1 LTENGL
7 NYNAPSSIK
16 AFLDARGLSMRKK
29 FGQNFLINEGAR
41 VRLVEALGAGA
52 GDAVWE
58 IGPGLGS
65 MTRLLLDRGA
75 EVKVFEI
82 DRGFIAAL
90 HDLFAQ
96 EIAAKQL
103 VIATGDV
110 LKTWPSHAA
119 EAGKRPLRLLGNL
132 PYNIAGTLLADFI
145 ENGRLFSRGVVT
157 VQKEVAARI
166 MARSGDRDYTSLA
179 VLFAEAYET
188 RKICAM
194 KGPFFYPPPNVD
206 STAFCFFPQEN
217 AAPALPPVFFP
228 LVRALFAQKRKTVYN
243 NLCRF
248 AGNSALPGVARDDI
262 PAFCEKAL
270 SQCAIEK
277 NTRAENL
284 KPADFRNLAS
294 ICHGAEATT
303 CRGGEAGTAYMSERR
318 RPLRGRE

>member
-7 NYNAPSSIK
+7 NYNAPSSIR
-16 AFLDARGLSMRKK
+16 AFLDAHGLSMQKK

-41 VRLVEALGAGA
+41 LKLVEALGAGA

-82 DRGFIAAL
+82 DRGFVAAL
-90 HDLFAQ
+90 NGIFAK

-103 VIATGDV
+103 VIAEGDV
-110 LKTWPSHAA
+110 LKTWPAHAAHAAHAA

-145 ENGRLFSRGVVT
+145 ERSRFFSCGVVT
-157 VQKEVAARI
+157 VQKEVASRI
-166 MARSGDRDYTSLA
+166 MARSGDRDYSSLA
-179 VLFAEAYET
+179 VLFSEIYET

-194 KGPFFYPPPNVD
+194 KSAFFYPPPNVD
-206 STAFCFFPQEN
+206 STAFSFAPRQA
-217 AAPALPPVFFP
+217 AAPPPPPVFFP
-228 LVRALFAQKRKTVYN
+228 LVRALFAQKRKTAYN

-248 AGNSALPGVARDDI
+248 AGNAALPGVSRDGI

-270 SQCAIEK
+270 FQCAIDK

-284 KPADFRNLAS
+284 KPADFRNLATFLTDRS
-294 ICHGAEATT
+294 HN
-303 CRGGEAGTAYMSERR
+303 
-318 RPLRGRE
+318 

>member
-7 NYNAPSSIK
+7 NYNAPSSIR
-16 AFLDARGLSMRKK
+16 AFLDAHGLSMQKK

-41 VRLVEALGAGA
+41 LKLVEALEAGA

-82 DRGFIAAL
+82 DRGFVAAL
-90 HDLFAQ
+90 NGIFAK

-103 VIATGDV
+103 VIAEGDV
-110 LKTWPSHAA
+110 LKTWPAHAAHAA
-119 EAGKRPLRLLGNL
+119 EAGEKPLRLLGNL
-132 PYNIAGTLLADFI
+132 PYNIAGMLLADFI
-145 ENGRLFSRGVVT
+145 EYSRFFSRGVVT
-157 VQKEVAARI
+157 VQKEVADRI
-166 MARSGDRDYTSLA
+166 MARSGERDYSSLA
-179 VLFAEAYET
+179 VLFSEVYET

-194 KGPFFYPPPNVD
+194 KSPFFYPPPNVD
-206 STAFCFFPQEN
+206 STAFRFSPRQA
-217 AAPALPPVFFP
+217 AAPPPPVFFP
-228 LVRALFAQKRKTVYN
+228 LVRALFAQKRKTAYN

-248 AGNSALPGVARDDI
+248 AGNAALPGVSRDGI

-270 SQCAIEK
+270 FQCAIEK

-284 KPADFRNLAS
+284 KPADFRNLATFLTD
-294 ICHGAEATT
+294 CGHN
-303 CRGGEAGTAYMSERR
+303 
-318 RPLRGRE
+318 

>member
-1 LTENGL
+1 MTESGL
-7 NYNAPSSIK
+7 NYNAPSSIR
-16 AFLDARGLSMRKK
+16 AFLDTHGLSMQKK

-41 VRLVEALGAGA
+41 GRIVEALGVGA

-82 DRGFIAAL
+82 DHGFIGAL
-90 HDLFAQ
+90 NDLFAK

-103 VIATGDV
+103 VIAAGDV

-119 EAGKRPLRLLGNL
+119 EAGERPLYLLGNL
-132 PYNIAGTLLADFI
+132 PYNIAGMLLADFI
-145 ENGRLFSRGVVT
+145 ENGRFFSRAVVT
-157 VQKEVAARI
+157 VQKEVAVRI
-166 MARSGDRDYTSLA
+166 MAQSGDRDYASLA
-179 VLFAEAYET
+179 VLFAEVYET

-206 STAFCFFPQEN
+206 STAFCFFPKEH
-217 AAPALPPVFFP
+217 AAPAVPPVFFP

-248 AGNSALPGVARDDI
+248 AGNSVLSGVLCDDV
-262 PAFCEKAL
+262 PAFCETAL
-270 SQCAIEK
+270 FECAIEK

-284 KPADFRNLAS
+284 KPADFRNLAAFLTK
-294 ICHGAEATT
+294 HGHGF
-303 CRGGEAGTAYMSERR
+303 RGGF
-318 RPLRGRE
+318 